1 MTVRVALA
9 CVALC
14 AASCAS
20 DSPQRA
26 ELIGYY
32 AGWTEQGEIDSRR
45 LSAIDYAFLALE
57 ADGSVALAHPG
68 ADEASLARLARMK
81 RDNPALVLFASVG
94 GWTGS
99 SGFSDMASDASS
111 RARFIASSLAF
122 LRRYGFDG
130 IDIDWEYPGA
140 IGVACA
146 PGLTCERP
154 GDKENFVRLAREM
167 RAAMDGAGRAEGRR
181 YRLTI
186 AAGADAKFAAN
197 SSGPWL
203 ARLAASLDWINL
215 MTYDYHGTWERESNF
230 VAPLRADPAG
240 GSDASVDASVSL
252 FLAEGVP
259 PGKLVPGIAFYGKGW
274 TGCAPG
280 PRGDGLF
287 QRCKDL
293 ARPDHEA
300 TFEFAYLEDE
310 GFLARDGAGELTRA
324 GRGFERHW
332 SAAASGPW
340 LYEAASGTF
349 IAYDDERSVRD
360 KAREALRRGLRGV
373 MFWEV
378 SADRHGVLLRAVAD
392 ELGR

>member
-1 MTVRVALA
+1 VRVRASLA
-9 CVALC
+9 CAALC
-14 AASCAS
+14 AACAS
-20 DSPQRA
+20 VPSGPP
-26 ELIGYY
+26 ELVAYY
-32 AGWTEQGEIDSRR
+32 AGWTQPTEVDSRR
-45 LSAIDYAFLALE
+45 LSAIDYAFLAL
-57 ADGSVALAHPG
+57 APDGSVVPGHPQ
-68 ADEASLARLARMK
+68 ADEASFARLARMK
-81 RDNPALVLFASVG
+81 RDNPALLLFASVG

-99 SGFSDMASDASS
+99 GGFSDMASEPAA
-111 RARFIASSLAF
+111 RARFIASSIGF

-146 PGLTCERP
+146 AGLSCERP
-154 GDKENFVRLAREM
+154 EDKENFVGLLREM
-167 RAAMDGAGRAEGRR
+167 RAAMQEAGRADARR

-197 SSGPWL
+197 AGRPWL

-230 VAPLRADPAG
+230 VAPLDADPAG
-240 GSDASVDASVSL
+240 GSNASVEASIAL

-259 PGKLVPGIAFYGKGW
+259 PGKLVLGIPFYGKGW
-274 TGCAPG
+274 TGCAAG
-280 PRGDGLF
+280 PRGEGLF
-287 QRCKDL
+287 QPCKDL
-293 ARPDHEA
+293 ARPEHEA

-310 GFLARDGAGELTRA
+310 GFLARDGAGKLTRA

-340 LYEAASGTF
+340 LYEPASGTF
-349 IAYDDERSVRD
+349 IAYDDELSVRA
-360 KAREALRRGLRGV
+360 KARAALAHGLRGA

-378 SADRHGVLLRAVAD
+378 SADRHGALLRAVAA